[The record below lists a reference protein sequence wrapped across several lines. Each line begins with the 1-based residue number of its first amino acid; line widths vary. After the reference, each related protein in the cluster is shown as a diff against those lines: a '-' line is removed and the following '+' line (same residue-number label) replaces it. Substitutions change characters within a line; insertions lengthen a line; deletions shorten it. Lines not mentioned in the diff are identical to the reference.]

1 MKILVVFY
9 SETGNTEK
17 VARALYEIASRDYE
31 VDLRKVSEVGP
42 DTFKSYNLVFIGS
55 ACHDADLAAPVKK
68 TLEALPD
75 SPKFKLAGFFT
86 HATYPSEGSQ
96 TRQTLFKE
104 WAGKCVESFQHISEE
119 KQINFQGYFNC
130 QGAPIPPI
138 LDFIKRNIISPDE
151 WEEYE
156 KEVMKH
162 PTSEDL
168 QSAKEFAREIIS
180 KI

>member
-1 MKILVVFY
+1 MKILVAFY

-17 VARALYEIASRDYE
+17 VARALYETASRDHE
-31 VDLRKVSEVGP
+31 VDLRKVSEIEP

-55 ACHDADLAAPVKK
+55 ACHDADLAVPVKK
-68 TLEALPD
+68 ALEALPD

-96 TRQTLFKE
+96 TRKTLFKE

-119 KQINFQGYFNC
+119 KQIDFRGYFNC

-138 LDFIKRNIISPDE
+138 LNFIKNRIISPDK

-156 KEVMKH
+156 REVLKH
-162 PTSEDL
+162 PTPEDL
-168 QSAKEFAREIIS
+168 QRAKEFAREMIS
-180 KI
+180 QI